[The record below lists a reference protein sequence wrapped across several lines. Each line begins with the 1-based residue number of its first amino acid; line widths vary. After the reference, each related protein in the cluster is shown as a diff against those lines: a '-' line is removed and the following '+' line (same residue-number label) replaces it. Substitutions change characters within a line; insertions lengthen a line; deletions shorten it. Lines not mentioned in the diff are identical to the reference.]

1 MGQCQIFWL
10 YSPTLVPIL
19 ASPPTYGKNPMKK
32 NPKALAIGYYRED
45 GDFAIL
51 STVNNNDDHLSTE
64 DYMALVQYITD
75 TFSVALEWSIMAVD
89 LDIVPDYVT
98 TTPSVVY
105 FHKI

>member
-1 MGQCQIFWL
+1 MTRQSNL
-10 YSPTLVPIL
+10 KS
-19 ASPPTYGKNPMKK
+19 
-32 NPKALAIGYYRED
+32 LAIGYYRED
-45 GDFAIL
+45 GDFAVL

-75 TFSVALEWSIMAVD
+75 TLSVSLEWSIMAVD

-105 FHKI
+105 LHKI

>member
-1 MGQCQIFWL
+1 M
-10 YSPTLVPIL
+10 
-19 ASPPTYGKNPMKK
+19 TYKGNLKS
-32 NPKALAIGYYRED
+32 LAIGYYRED
-45 GDFAIL
+45 GDFAVL

-75 TFSVALEWSIMAVD
+75 TLSVSLEWSIMAVD

-105 FHKI
+105 FHKINN